1 VKIINKSLTKDIGVN
16 FVVKSYRI
24 VTVEN
29 LLVMLKDD
37 VNKNFRDDEE
47 TLSVRQA
54 ISEILLTYFNKLEE
68 SLIIFKQKE
77 YLFIDIIDIEIK
89 KLE

>member
-1 VKIINKSLTKDIGVN
+1 MKIINKSLTKDIGVN

>member
-1 VKIINKSLTKDIGVN
+1 
-16 FVVKSYRI
+16 
-24 VTVEN
+24 
-29 LLVMLKDD
+29 MLKDD